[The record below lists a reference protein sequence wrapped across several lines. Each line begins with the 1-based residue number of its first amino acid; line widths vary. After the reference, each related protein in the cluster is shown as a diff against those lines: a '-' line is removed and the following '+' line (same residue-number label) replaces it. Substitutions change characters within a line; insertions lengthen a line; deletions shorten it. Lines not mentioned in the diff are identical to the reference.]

1 MASVEVLGADPGEAR
16 AFLAAVEAGSGVPPV
31 DEDELRRLDGA
42 PPVRD
47 PGWDWGAHLAV
58 VDGRPAAYA
67 GVRLAPRGTAGGVAR
82 VDVAVDRTHPHAQ
95 DALGVV
101 LADLR
106 EHAARRGLEGGVEAW
121 LRGPGDAEL
130 ATAVV
135 AGFTE
140 RGRLHVLGR
149 DLGRDLAGGADP
161 SAASPRALPGGLRL
175 RPFDAD
181 APADAQ
187 AVVRLLGRAYPDL
200 AAWYGDGFAVLTST
214 AWFRADDLLLLEE
227 GGAEGRA
234 DGRAEGGALLGLH
247 WMKRRGGAVGEV
259 YNLAVDPDAQGR
271 GIGPLLL
278 DVGLA
283 HLAATGCREVVLW
296 VDAANGRALDLYRS
310 RGFTPH
316 WDDVSLAG

>member
-1 MASVEVLGADPGEAR
+1 MASVEVLGADPEDAR
-16 AFLAAVEAGSGVPPV
+16 AFLAAVESESGVAPV
-31 DEDELRRLDGA
+31 DEDELRRLDGS

-67 GVRLAPRGTAGGVAR
+67 GVRLAPHGTAGAVAR
-82 VDVAVDRTHPHAQ
+82 VDVAIDRAHPQAQ
-95 DALGVV
+95 AALGVV

-121 LRGPGDAEL
+121 LRGPGRAEM
-130 ATAVV
+130 ATAVA
-135 AGFTE
+135 AGFVE

-149 DLGRDLAGGADP
+149 SLGAGTDAPAVPLAP
-161 SAASPRALPGGLRL
+161 SVPDGLRL
-175 RPFDAD
+175 RTFDMH
-181 APADAQ
+181 APADAA

-200 AAWYGDGFAVLTST
+200 AAWYGDGFAVLTGTS
-214 AWFRADDLLLLEE
+214 WFRAGDLLLVEE
-227 GGAEGRA
+227 
-234 DGRAEGGALLGLH
+234 DGALLGLH

-278 DVGLA
+278 DVGLG
-283 HLAATGCREVVLW
+283 HLAATGCDEVVLW
-296 VDAANGRALDLYRS
+296 VDASNARALDLYRS
-310 RGFTPH
+310 RGFTPR